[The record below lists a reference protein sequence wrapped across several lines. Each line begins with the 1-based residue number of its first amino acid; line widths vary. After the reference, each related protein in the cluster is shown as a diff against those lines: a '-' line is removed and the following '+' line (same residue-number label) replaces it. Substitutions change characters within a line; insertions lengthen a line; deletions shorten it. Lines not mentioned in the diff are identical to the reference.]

1 MNGSLHVEGAVALSL
16 VKDVDILQRL
26 GLKGEKPSRSIR
38 PGIIPFRSG
47 VFLTQQARVEAP
59 ARSVIPLPYWPDLA
73 LLLSVRSHRVNNAF
87 LFNVLSG
94 RGRLLLG
101 LQLSPGQ
108 LVLHTGPKNAV
119 PFHYDLHDGQWH
131 HLALDIR
138 GRRVTLYSAC
148 GKQSVHA
155 DLTSADREGLDP
167 ESSFLL
173 GKMGQGSVQF
183 EGAIC
188 QFDLIP
194 SSQAAHN
201 YCRYIKKQC
210 READT
215 YRPNIAHLL
224 PLLTR
229 DPNITASLAPLTP
242 PAPSELSRKPMGMNL
257 ARSATAAASA
267 VRYVLPA
274 ILLKPTH
281 RTTPLPGTVM
291 LLTTRPGLAFPTK
304 DQTETVT
311 APLRNGVAPP
321 SSPKT
326 STITQKSPKP
336 THFKPTNVKPTPVKP
351 DNFKPTPVKPTPD
364 KPIYAKPILA
374 KPTPRS
380 GSSPKKTTE
389 GLEAKKKPSVT
400 AAAKPTKK
408 KPDSA
413 LLAHGAVSPGPK
425 KPPQKPQPTAAKKTT
440 AQHKVTATRQFKA
453 TNAPANPKISKAT
466 NALVTQ
472 RPTKPTYAPFTLPT
486 TGWLQTYDV
495 EPTHFSLLLPGPQGL
510 KGEPGLVG
518 SSGLDDAKKI
528 YNYRHS
534 RARIILEN
542 CFGFLAA
549 RWRILGRALEVALE
563 KAETI
568 VKACV
573 DLHNNLCITDTDN
586 TESSTRYTHP
596 TFVDHS
602 TPIGDLR
609 SGE

>member
-1 MNGSLHVEGAVALSL
+1 
-16 VKDVDILQRL
+16 VDILQRL

-304 DQTETVT
+304 DQTET
-311 APLRNGVAPP
+311 
-321 SSPKT
+321 
-326 STITQKSPKP
+326 
-336 THFKPTNVKPTPVKP
+336 
-351 DNFKPTPVKPTPD
+351 
-364 KPIYAKPILA
+364 
-374 KPTPRS
+374 
-380 GSSPKKTTE
+380 
-389 GLEAKKKPSVT
+389 
-400 AAAKPTKK
+400 PTKK

-510 KGEPGLVG
+510 KGEPGLVTLFQ
-518 SSGLDDAKKI
+518 SD
-528 YNYRHS
+528 YRPLPLQPAS
-534 RARIILEN
+534 LGTIIE
-542 CFGFLAA
+542 AQ
-549 RWRILGRALEVALE
+549 
-563 KAETI
+563 
-568 VKACV
+568 
-573 DLHNNLCITDTDN
+573 
-586 TESSTRYTHP
+586 
-596 TFVDHS
+596 
-602 TPIGDLR
+602 
-609 SGE
+609 